1 MITTPGPEF
10 VKNND
15 QSGARSGDHTQL
27 LAVAAEPVRQAVDAM
42 PAEADIQWRKSELA
56 PR

>member
-1 MITTPGPEF
+1 MGE
-10 VKNND
+10 
-15 QSGARSGDHTQL
+15 L